1 MDCLDNSLTIA
12 KETNY
17 QDVPTIPTMQH
28 SCIKDDEVWTCP
40 ICTME
45 ANRNTIECASCLNW
59 FYVACEKLKEKEI
72 KQFTENDQLEFTC
85 SSCKQLN
92 DNMIDEFIL
101 PRSDECT
108 DLEQNTRDID
118 TNVIPRECHEL
129 NSTNEDSDANPTSKS
144 NTEIPNSPMT
154 KEMNK
159 KCNQRTQHRR
169 SEANI
174 DENIEIDED
183 ETILKVVANLQ
194 TTAKQ
199 KTAKIYDISPQRE
212 STESKTDENRP
223 AVGNQAISQQ
233 TQKPKKQKKPFK
245 LNDTEQQLAACRAE
259 IARLEDL
266 NNEKDKTLAT
276 MRIRI
281 MAADDTPQRKSN
293 QQSPELNNLI
303 MHNQLKIER

>member
-1 MDCLDNSLTIA
+1 M
-12 KETNY
+12 TN
-17 QDVPTIPTMQH
+17 
-28 SCIKDDEVWTCP
+28 W
-40 ICTME
+40 
-45 ANRNTIECASCLNW
+45 N
-59 FYVACEKLKEKEI
+59 
-72 KQFTENDQLEFTC
+72 

-108 DLEQNTRDID
+108 DLEENTRDID

-129 NSTNEDSDANPTSKS
+129 NSTNEDSDADPTSKS
-144 NTEIPNSPMT
+144 NTEIPNSPT
-154 KEMNK
+154 AKEMHK

-199 KTAKIYDISPQRE
+199 KTAKIYDKSPQRE
-212 STESKTDENRP
+212 STESKIDENRVINEDETTP
-223 AVGNQAISQQ
+223 KAVASKQTVVKKKAKKTNNIQDTTQINILDGTNTTGIQEENRANSSFNQSNSTVGNQAISQQ

-281 MAADDTPQRKSN
+281 MAADDTPQQKSN

-303 MHNQLKIER
+303 M